1 MKIKN
6 SLLVFLIFLFVQ
18 NVFCEE
24 TMNLQNEEIRIE
36 QIQIEKIELE
46 QVESKKNKSK
56 INEDFSLFEIDK
68 LIRATEYDK
77 ALKQLK
83 IYIEKNPL
91 KFDLAQSRIKKIM
104 KARQNYSELANRLI
118 QLIQTDPGNDKEIYE
133 ITTTLESFE
142 KNPSDENLKFIADL
156 KKSAEFNYF
165 RSMFMQI
172 QEEAALLAK
181 QGQYT
186 EAVTKIKDG
195 FWLYKEEFY
204 TKWQNDQNIIAQV
217 NEILKNIDNLLYQ
230 FCDNGFQK
238 KLTDSVDSFVKS
250 VSYGNYEN
258 SLEKFNES
266 VVYFNKLQTLIAGF
280 IEAENQ
286 LQGIF
291 ENLQKI
297 DNDTSDASFIPFVS
311 RFITGLSSVERSGI
325 LGALETQ
332 WQININKMTVAL
344 AQNTSELYK
353 DYSMSFNKSVFKNK
367 SVINSEKSKRERNVI
382 KNNYNLV
389 EKIYNLDLT
398 VYGKFERYNGSVVAV
413 DYSSAKYLVLLSQ
426 NIYDLCL
433 KAEKIDINEKFDKPN
448 LIISKIAEINN
459 AVGVK
464 SELQLENKDEFIQYK
479 NNNLTEWNYL
489 TEKYNEYIEELFAT
503 SQELS
508 LSGWN
513 ALKKSYQEECI
524 KLYSQIT
531 EKMQVANYINNGFVE
546 SISYEN
552 QNKYIKNA
560 EQIFADYS
568 VKNQKVVE
576 ADVLYNYPD
585 ICLAVFGV
593 IQNNIEENIAKLQTN
608 QTGVQNDFEVYG
620 AQNATTEINNVISI
634 ILEDFSK
641 TTANLN
647 EQKSILQKLLAQN
660 EQKIIQAQLAQNEAD
675 MRFTEAQ
682 NALKS
687 EKFEIARQKLQDAL
701 SKYDESLSI
710 QNNALL
716 RNQCDEKLFA
726 LGNEIARQENQIVVV
741 EVRQLK
747 NDARDAYFNGRFED
761 AEKYLTQAKNR
772 WEITNVDPDE
782 EIENLMNLINNAI
795 LMHTGREVLPS
806 DPLYPEM
813 SQLLNIAYQ
822 YYDEGYIENKKGNT
836 AKSTELLNLAI
847 EKLQSIQIAYPI
859 HQEAALLTLK
869 INKLKDPNK
878 FESEF
883 EQKIKT
889 AKAMC
894 KNKSTQKEGYTNLLD
909 YYAMEPNYKGL
920 KDLIYQVE
928 IDIGIRQKK
937 VENTELKRSQNIVA
951 EAKKLFDKAG
961 DDQDKLKKALD
972 KINQA
977 IRLNPDNKDATALKD
992 KITTKIGGTT
1002 SAVLSTED
1010 ERLYQMA
1017 VKKLQQNDV
1026 IGANA
1031 ITMQLL
1037 KKKQNMSSK
1046 KIRDLK
1052 NKIDARL

>member
-1 MKIKN
+1 MKIKK
-6 SLLVFLIFLFVQ
+6 LLLIFLIFLFVQ
-18 NVFCEE
+18 NAFCEE
-24 TMNLQNEEIRIE
+24 TMNAQNEDFEIE

-56 INEDFSLFEIDK
+56 TNEDFSLFEIDK

-165 RSMFMQI
+165 RAMFMQI

-204 TKWQNDQNIIAQV
+204 TKWQNDQNVIAQV
-217 NEILKNIDNLLYQ
+217 NEILKNIDNLLSQ

-413 DYSSAKYLVLLSQ
+413 DGQAYLFTAKSGTGKSTHTRFWRETFGDRAVMVNDDKPFLRITEDGVLAYGSPWNGKHKLGN
-426 NIYDLCL
+426 NICVPL
-433 KAEKIDINEKFDKPN
+433 KA
-448 LIISKIAEINN
+448 
-459 AVGVK
+459 
-464 SELQLENKDEFIQYK
+464 
-479 NNNLTEWNYL
+479 
-489 TEKYNEYIEELFAT
+489 
-503 SQELS
+503 
-508 LSGWN
+508 
-513 ALKKSYQEECI
+513 
-524 KLYSQIT
+524 
-531 EKMQVANYINNGFVE
+531 
-546 SISYEN
+546 
-552 QNKYIKNA
+552 
-560 EQIFADYS
+560 
-568 VKNQKVVE
+568 
-576 ADVLYNYPD
+576 
-585 ICLAVFGV
+585 IC
-593 IQNNIEENIAKLQTN
+593 
-608 QTGVQNDFEVYG
+608 
-620 AQNATTEINNVISI
+620 
-634 ILEDFSK
+634 ILERG
-641 TTANLN
+641 
-647 EQKSILQKLLAQN
+647 E
-660 EQKIIQAQLAQNEAD
+660 
-675 MRFTEAQ
+675 
-682 NALKS
+682 
-687 EKFEIARQKLQDAL
+687 
-701 SKYDESLSI
+701 
-710 QNNALL
+710 
-716 RNQCDEKLFA
+716 
-726 LGNEIARQENQIVVV
+726 ENQI
-741 EVRQLK
+741 
-747 NDARDAYFNGRFED
+747 
-761 AEKYLTQAKNR
+761 QA
-772 WEITNVDPDE
+772 IS
-782 EIENLMNLINNAI
+782 
-795 LMHTGREVLPS
+795 G
-806 DPLYPEM
+806 
-813 SQLLNIAYQ
+813 
-822 YYDEGYIENKKGNT
+822 
-836 AKSTELLNLAI
+836 
-847 EKLQSIQIAYPI
+847 
-859 HQEAALLTLK
+859 QEASMMLFQQSNRPMDPRKMPIYMDLIDQLSKKTEFYRMQCNL
-869 INKLKDPNK
+869 DPNAAQVA
-878 FESEF
+878 FD
-883 EQKIKT
+883 
-889 AKAMC
+889 AM
-894 KNKSTQKEGYTNLLD
+894 
-909 YYAMEPNYKGL
+909 
-920 KDLIYQVE
+920 
-928 IDIGIRQKK
+928 
-937 VENTELKRSQNIVA
+937 
-951 EAKKLFDKAG
+951 
-961 DDQDKLKKALD
+961 
-972 KINQA
+972 
-977 IRLNPDNKDATALKD
+977 
-992 KITTKIGGTT
+992 
-1002 SAVLSTED
+1002 
-1010 ERLYQMA
+1010 
-1017 VKKLQQNDV
+1017 
-1026 IGANA
+1026 
-1031 ITMQLL
+1031 
-1037 KKKQNMSSK
+1037 SK
-1046 KIRDLK
+1046 
-1052 NKIDARL
+1052 